1 MESAKRESTNEMA
14 DLSSELRFLL
24 NVCVEMTKTLGIPEG
39 NKKQRLESTDIP
51 SLDVCD
57 EQDSPTKAMTA
68 AAGNGHVEGVRLL
81 AEVQWADINV
91 LDNGD
96 ELV

>member
-1 MESAKRESTNEMA
+1 MEILATWPCVSKCFS
-14 DLSSELRFLL
+14 LSIEFY
-24 NVCVEMTKTLGIPEG
+24 
-39 NKKQRLESTDIP
+39 NKLITAERKALSFRPHIP

-68 AAGNGHVEGVRLL
+68 AADNGHVEDVRLL
-81 AEVQWADINV
+81 AEVQWADSNV